1 MMLFLSRMARLSEW
15 KKKWST
21 RYRLVVLDDSS
32 FEEQASVS
40 LSRLNLF
47 ILLSSAIIGFALLI
61 TSLVVFTPLREYIP
75 GYADTGQRL
84 KMLRLLN
91 TVDSLEQSMAGVEE
105 RWRVFS
111 GVVDGKLPADTG
123 GQQPRSDT
131 ILLSQAA
138 SEFASSTADSLL
150 RQWIEQDFDDARLS
164 DVSGQIRFFGQSLF
178 EPVNGRVHRP
188 FSPANPS
195 AGLEIAVVGEQPVH
209 SMLDGRIVFQGY
221 SLSDLY
227 VIVVQHPGNAI
238 SCYRKLRKTL
248 RRTGESVK
256 SGDVLG
262 LAGRSADA
270 IRKSGETETIS
281 VQLWQEGSALNP
293 ASFLNY

>member
-1 MMLFLSRMARLSEW
+1 MLFLSHMARTGDW

-21 RYRLVVLDDSS
+21 RYRLVVLDDDS

-47 ILLSSAIIGFALLI
+47 VILSTAIIGFALLI

-84 KMLRLLN
+84 KMLRLLE
-91 TVDSLEQSMAGVEE
+91 TVDSLEQSMAGAEV
-105 RWRVFS
+105 RWRGFS
-111 GVVDGKLPADTG
+111 QVLEGKVPVDSMS
-123 GQQPRSDT
+123 QQPRPDT
-131 ILLSQAA
+131 ILISQAA
-138 SEFASSTADSLL
+138 NVFVRSTADSLL
-150 RQWIEQDFDDARLS
+150 RKWIEQDFNDARLS
-164 DVSGQIRFFGQSLF
+164 DVSGQFRFFGQSLF
-178 EPVNGRVHRP
+178 EPVVGRVHRP

-195 AGLEIAVVGEQPVH
+195 AGLEIALTGEQPVH
-209 SMLDGRIVFQGY
+209 AMLDGRIIFQGY

-238 SCYRKLRKTL
+238 SSYRKLRKTL
-248 RRTGESVK
+248 RRAGESVK

-262 LAGRSADA
+262 LAGRSAGDFNQ
-270 IRKSGETETIS
+270 SGDIPTIS
-281 VQLWQEGSALNP
+281 VQLWQDGSALNP
-293 ASFLNY
+293 ESFLNY

>member
-1 MMLFLSRMARLSEW
+1 MMLFLSLMPRLNDW

-21 RYRLVVLDDSS
+21 RYRLVVLDDGS

-47 ILLSSAIIGFALLI
+47 IIFSTAVIGFALLI

-84 KMLRLLN
+84 KMLRLLE
-91 TVDSLEQSMAGVEE
+91 TVDSLEQSMAGAEARWMGFSQVVEG
-105 RWRVFS
+105 RM
-111 GVVDGKLPADTG
+111 PADTLSS
-123 GQQPRSDT
+123 QTRSDT
-131 ILLSQAA
+131 VLMSQAA
-138 SEFASSTADSLL
+138 NVFARRTADSLL
-150 RQWIEQDFDDARLS
+150 RQWIEQDFTDARLS

-195 AGLEIAVVGEQPVH
+195 AGPEIAVVGEQAVH

-227 VIVVQHPGNAI
+227 VVIVQHPGNAI
-238 SCYRKLRKTL
+238 SCYRKLRKIL

-256 SGDVLG
+256 AGDVLG
-262 LAGRSADA
+262 LAGRTESDNNQG
-270 IRKSGETETIS
+270 GETQTIS
-281 VQLWQEGSALNP
+281 VQLWQDGSALNP

>member
-1 MMLFLSRMARLSEW
+1 MARLDDW
-15 KKKWST
+15 KKKWNT
-21 RYRLVVLDDSS
+21 RYRLVVLDDGS

-47 ILLSSAIIGFALLI
+47 IILSTAIIGFALLI

-84 KMLRLLN
+84 QMLRLLK
-91 TVDSLEQSMAGVEE
+91 TVDSLEQSMAGAEA
-105 RWRVFS
+105 RWMSFS
-111 GVVDGKLPADTG
+111 QVMG
-123 GQQPRSDT
+123 GWVPSDSLDKQPRSDT
-131 ILLSQAA
+131 VLLSQAA
-138 SEFASSTADSLL
+138 NVFGRSTADSLL
-150 RQWIEQDFDDARLS
+150 RQWIEQDFTDARLS

-195 AGLEIAVVGEQPVH
+195 AGLEIALTGEQPVH
-209 SMLDGRIVFQGY
+209 AMLDGRIVFQGY

-227 VIVVQHPGNAI
+227 VVVIQHPGNAI
-238 SCYRKLRKTL
+238 SSYRNLRKTL

-262 LAGRSADA
+262 LAGKSARE
-270 IRKSGETETIS
+270 IGQNGENQTIS
-281 VQLWQEGSALNP
+281 VQLWQDGSALNP